1 MKLAQ
6 VFILLVVTHNYSQE
20 GNLVSS
26 FLSKSNHHIRDVAG
40 QRNHPSTEG
49 KNQHQL
55 KSEKDDERY
64 QRNRYKGQRTT
75 RTSSNNSQR
84 RKVNATQKIRNSRN
98 LKELFDLLR
107 NADINHIPTYWNQAS
122 RFMSDRSECQRIRS
136 NPGILKPLVEMTLKC
151 SNRLK

>member
-55 KSEKDDERY
+55 KSE
-64 QRNRYKGQRTT
+64 RNPRNIFKGKKTT